1 MVLSRARFVAAPL
14 LVALVVFAGNARA
27 GALQIRDEARVLA
40 PDDAARLRSVVASAP
55 FDARFVVT
63 ADFPDEQDLSRYVRS
78 LFSEPNQVVVGVDP
92 KHHHVQVHFGTGSRV
107 PQASWSSIERAGN
120 DAFRRGDW
128 EGGAAAIFNEAAR
141 AAASAPGGAPLA
153 SGARENPSLMG
164 PGTVVLIIAGI
175 LGIGLLVSFL
185 RRRSVAPFVGPG
197 GPGYGGPPYPGGYGY
212 GGVPP
217 QGGGMGPLGGGLLGA
232 GLGGVAG
239 YELGKAAGEREREIG
254 PRGDNQGG
262 NFDSG
267 DRGGFDSGGGGSDWD
282 DGGGGG
288 GGDGGGGD
296 GGGGG
301 SDF

>member
-1 MVLSRARFVAAPL
+1 MVLSSRARFFVAPL
-14 LVALVVFAGNARA
+14 LVAMLVFARGALA
-27 GALQIRDEARVLA
+27 GTLQIRDEAHVLA

-63 ADFPDEQDLSRYVRS
+63 TDFPDEQDLSRYVRS

-92 KHHHVQVHFGTGSRV
+92 KHHHVQVRFGIGSRV
-107 PQASWSSIERAGN
+107 PQAAWSAIERAGN

-128 EGGAAAIFNEAAR
+128 EGGAASIFNEAAR
-141 AAASAPGGAPLA
+141 AAAPGGAPLA
-153 SGARENPSLMG
+153 PGARENPSLMG
-164 PGTVVLIIAGI
+164 PGTVVLIVAGI
-175 LGIGLLVSFL
+175 LGIGLLASFL
-185 RRRSVAPFVGPG
+185 RRRSVPPFVGPG

-217 QGGGMGPLGGGLLGA
+217 QGGMGSLGGGLLGA
-232 GLGGVAG
+232 GLGGLAG
-239 YELGKAAGEREREIG
+239 YELGKAAGERERDIG
-254 PRGDNQGG
+254 RGGENQGG

-267 DRGGFDSGGGGSDWD
+267 GGGVGFDAGGGGSDWD

-288 GGDGGGGD
+288 GDAGGGD
-296 GGGGG
+296 AGGGG